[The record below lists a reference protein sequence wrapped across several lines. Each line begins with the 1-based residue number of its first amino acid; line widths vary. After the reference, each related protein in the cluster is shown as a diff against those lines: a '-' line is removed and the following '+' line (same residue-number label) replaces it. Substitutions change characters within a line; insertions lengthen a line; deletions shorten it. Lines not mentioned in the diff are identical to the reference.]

1 MSYWTK
7 WLWLLSLSYVA
18 SVQAQPLQKTFSDWQ
33 ITCNNLNSCEVRSIP
48 GNNGLAMTLQR
59 EAGSD
64 APAQLRIDYG
74 NRYSGKLP
82 GGALQDNLLLD
93 GQRLKLDLKHWEV
106 EPHHLLTTHGISI
119 DEFLAQVMDADAIQ
133 LLYRAN
139 ATIGLRGLKDALM
152 LMDEIQGRVN
162 STSAWIQRGD
172 RAGSNVPPAPE
183 LPQVRLPLRIPQ
195 ALTQE
200 ESSGLIDFGTWRVN
214 SDNCSLNPL
223 RREVSVSPLSDDKA
237 LLLVSCEM
245 GAYNV
250 IDLAFEVSR
259 APPYV
264 SKSITLTLPFSPP
277 DRSDNQLE
285 LVNADFDALH
295 GELLTYSK
303 DRGLGDCGV
312 ATRWQYNGRQ
322 FVLAEYAQES
332 TCDAWHSSDQW
343 PILWE
348 SQTVVPQDS
357 GSVEM
362 QQLR

>member
-7 WLWLLSLSYVA
+7 WLWLLSLSCAA

-59 EAGSD
+59 DAGSD
-64 APAQLRIDYG
+64 APAQLRMDYG
-74 NRYSGKLP
+74 NRFSGKLP

-106 EPHHLLTTHGISI
+106 DPHHLRTTHSISI
-119 DEFLAQVMDADAIQ
+119 DEFLAQVMDADTVQ
-133 LLYRAN
+133 LLYRAD
-139 ATIGLRGLKDALM
+139 ATISLHGLKAALL
-152 LMDEIQGRVN
+152 LMDEVQGRIN

-172 RAGSNVPPAPE
+172 RAANNVPPAPV
-183 LPQVRLPLRIPQ
+183 LPQVSAPPHAPQ

-200 ESSGLIDFGTWRVN
+200 ESTGLIDFATWRIN
-214 SDNCSLNPL
+214 NDSCSLNPL
-223 RREVSVSPLSDDKA
+223 RREVSVSPLSDEKA

-245 GAYNV
+245 GAYNI

-259 APPYV
+259 SQPYV

-277 DRSDNQLE
+277 ERTDNQLE
-285 LVNADFDALH
+285 LVNADFDAAR
-295 GELLTYSK
+295 GELLTFSK

-343 PILWE
+343 PMLYE
-348 SQTVVPQDS
+348 SQSVPPQQNA
-357 GSVEM
+357 SVEM
-362 QQLR
+362 QQE